1 MAPIARKGGLTRE
14 KHGSLLLDSGATQR
28 VGLSGGN
35 WYYIEDLCDVS
46 HVSDVSDVSDVIVIV
61 RSQGSLF
68 VCQK

>member
-35 WYYIEDLCDVS
+35 WYFIGDLCVLSSAHGDKYPTNGGVPDV
-46 HVSDVSDVSDVIVIV
+46 
-61 RSQGSLF
+61 
-68 VCQK
+68 